1 MDEILTIF
9 SSEDK
14 QELKEAFKKII
25 IEQFKQD
32 LLSNDEYL
40 IHPDEIKEM
49 VEEVLNEILDDVKAL
64 MEEQIEKEL
73 ENLDVFKLIINRK

>member
-40 IHPDEIKEM
+40 IHPDEIKEI
-49 VEEVLNEILDDVKAL
+49 VEEVLNEILDDVKDM
-64 MEEQIEKEL
+64 MEEKIREEL
-73 ENLDVFKLIINRK
+73 KNIDILKMIVNR

>member
-64 MEEQIEKEL
+64 MKEQIQKEL